1 MAARCS
7 SCLTSFGN
15 VDPHLGPS
23 RLNPWL
29 PDGDFVQAVRPCVAM
44 VS

>member
-7 SCLTSFGN
+7 SCMTPSEMQILM
-15 VDPHLGPS
+15 GPS

-29 PDGDFVQAVRPCVAM
+29 PDGDFVQAVRPCEVT